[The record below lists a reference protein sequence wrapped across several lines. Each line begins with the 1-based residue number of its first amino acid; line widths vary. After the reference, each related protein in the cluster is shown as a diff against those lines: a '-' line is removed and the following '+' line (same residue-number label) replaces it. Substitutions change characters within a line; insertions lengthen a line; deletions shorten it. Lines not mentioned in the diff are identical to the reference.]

1 VAAPTARFPDHNED
15 VLFEILIIGAPFA
28 WFATAY
34 VGWKKG
40 SSFWLWFLIG
50 AVLPYFGLI
59 GALLYRHE
67 DEEPERTCP
76 RCGKVLKLYVQVCP
90 KCGLDLY
97 LPEADEADEA
107 AATAARP

>member
-1 VAAPTARFPDHNED
+1 MLS
-15 VLFEILIIGAPFA
+15 LFEILVIGAPFA

-40 SSFWLWFLIG
+40 SSFWIWFLIG

-59 GALLYRHE
+59 GALLYRQE
-67 DEEPERTCP
+67 DSEPERTCP
-76 RCGKVLKLYVQVCP
+76 RCGRALKLYVQVCP

-97 LPEADEADEA
+97 LPEPADPPEA
-107 AATAARP
+107 AESGATAARS

>member
-1 VAAPTARFPDHNED
+1 

-28 WFATAY
+28 WLATAY
-34 VGWKKG
+34 VGWRKG

-59 GALLYRHE
+59 GALLYRRE
-67 DEEPERTCP
+67 QDEPERRCP

-90 KCGLDLY
+90 RCGLDLY
-97 LPEADEADEA
+97 LPDPSEVRDPG
-107 AATAARP
+107 ATATRP

>member
-1 VAAPTARFPDHNED
+1 MLS
-15 VLFEILIIGAPFA
+15 LFEILIIGAPFA

-34 VGWKKG
+34 IGWKKG
-40 SSFWLWFLIG
+40 SSFWIWFLIG
-50 AVLPYFGLI
+50 AVFPYFGLI

-67 DEEPERTCP
+67 REEPERTCP

-97 LPEADEADEA
+97 LPESEEPVETGGAS
-107 AATAARP
+107 AARS

>member
-1 VAAPTARFPDHNED
+1 MLS
-15 VLFEILIIGAPFA
+15 LFEILIIGAPFA

-40 SSFWLWFLIG
+40 SSFWIWFLIG

-90 KCGLDLY
+90 KLRPGPLPAGARGVR
-97 LPEADEADEA
+97 PEAAESG
-107 AATAARP
+107 ATAARS

>member
-1 VAAPTARFPDHNED
+1 
-15 VLFEILIIGAPFA
+15 VLSLFGILIILAPFA

-97 LPEADEADEA
+97 LPEPVEPQEPSG
-107 AATAARP
+107 ATAARS

>member
-1 VAAPTARFPDHNED
+1 M
-15 VLFEILIIGAPFA
+15 LFEILIVGAPLA

-90 KCGLDLY
+90 RCGLDLY
-97 LPEADEADEA
+97 LPEPAEPAETA
-107 AATAARP
+107 GSGATATRS

>member
-1 VAAPTARFPDHNED
+1 VLS
-15 VLFEILIIGAPFA
+15 LFEILIIGAPFA

-59 GALLYRHE
+59 GALLYRRE
-67 DEEPERTCP
+67 DEEPDRACP
-76 RCGKVLKLYVQVCP
+76 RCGRVVKLYVQVCP

-97 LPEADEADEA
+97 LPEPEEPVETGG
-107 AATAARP
+107 ATAARS

>member
-1 VAAPTARFPDHNED
+1 
-15 VLFEILIIGAPFA
+15 VLSLFGILIILAPFA
-28 WFATAY
+28 WIATAY
-34 VGWKKG
+34 IGWKKG
-40 SSFWLWFLIG
+40 SSFWIWFLIG
-50 AVLPYFGLI
+50 AVFPYFGLI

-97 LPEADEADEA
+97 LPEPTEPSE
-107 AATAARP
+107 ATAARS